1 MPRTGSVDL
10 EVGTE
15 SIRHIGAAVEL
26 VHAFTLGRMPELLVA
41 LIDLIETGRA
51 LLSQS
56 MHFQG
61 IATAEKCRFP
71 R

>member
-1 MPRTGSVDL
+1 
-10 EVGTE
+10 
-15 SIRHIGAAVEL
+15 
-26 VHAFTLGRMPELLVA
+26 MPELLVA